1 MLLISIFFQ
10 VVKNFTGPFSTVS
23 CSLVRLRGRHYL
35 QFISRLEMKSVTV
48 FTVFEI
54 FFFLVV
60 VTKPKSSLENVS
72 PEHVSKEFS
81 SVSKD
86 LLQLIFS

>member
-1 MLLISIFFQ
+1 MLLISIFFP
-10 VVKNFTGPFSTVS
+10 VVKIFIGPFSAVS
-23 CSLVRLRGRHYL
+23 CSLERLRGRHYL

-48 FTVFEI
+48 LER

-60 VTKPKSSLENVS
+60 VTQYKSTLENLS
-72 PEHVSKEFS
+72 PGHVSIEFS

>member
-48 FTVFEI
+48 FEI

-72 PEHVSKEFS
+72 PEHVSIEFS